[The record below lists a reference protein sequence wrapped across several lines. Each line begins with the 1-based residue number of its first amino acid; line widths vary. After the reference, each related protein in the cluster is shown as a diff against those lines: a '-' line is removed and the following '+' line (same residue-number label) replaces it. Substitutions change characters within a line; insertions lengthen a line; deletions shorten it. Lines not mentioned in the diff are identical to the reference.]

1 MNYKLVIFDFDGT
14 LADTLPWFA
23 GLLNEIADRYG
34 FKRVEPHEYDTLR
47 GFTPKEISEYLGVP
61 LWKAPLIGA
70 DLRRRMAHDIDRIS
84 LYPGME
90 QALRELWDGGA
101 TLAVVSS
108 NAETN
113 VRTVLGREIAALID
127 DYECGVSLFGKAPK
141 LRKVIDHT
149 GVGRDETI
157 AESFAGSVEQ
167 EKGHGWGLG
176 ADYKVNAHTALSADY
191 GYDHAESTANG
202 VQDAH
207 RVTVGVTLSR

>member
-70 DLRRRMAHDIDRIS
+70 DLRRRMAHDIECIS

-157 AESFAGSVEQ
+157 YIGDEIRDLEAARLAGIAFGAVTWGYNSASALEA
-167 EKGHGWGLG
+167 HGPDVILAAVDELPGKLC
-176 ADYKVNAHTALSADY
+176 
-191 GYDHAESTANG
+191 
-202 VQDAH
+202 
-207 RVTVGVTLSR
+207 

>member
-157 AESFAGSVEQ
+157 YIGDEIRDLEAARLAGIAFGAVTWGYNSASALEA
-167 EKGHGWGLG
+167 HGPDVILAAVDELPGKLC
-176 ADYKVNAHTALSADY
+176 
-191 GYDHAESTANG
+191 
-202 VQDAH
+202 
-207 RVTVGVTLSR
+207 